1 MSIFKVGEF
10 PRISPFLK
18 SNGSR
23 LHYFQG
29 MESYSDIFLCVVYMW
44 FQSYLRWSEMELPE
58 VTSPEA
64 VITAT
69 EVIASTCAAGSC
81 GISALV
87 GPFRRK

>member
-1 MSIFKVGEF
+1 MRSIYVVSVVFEVE
-10 PRISPFLK
+10 R
-18 SNGSR
+18 NGAT
-23 LHYFQG
+23 G
-29 MESYSDIFLCVVYMW
+29 SD
-44 FQSYLRWSEMELPE
+44 
-58 VTSPEA
+58 VTEA